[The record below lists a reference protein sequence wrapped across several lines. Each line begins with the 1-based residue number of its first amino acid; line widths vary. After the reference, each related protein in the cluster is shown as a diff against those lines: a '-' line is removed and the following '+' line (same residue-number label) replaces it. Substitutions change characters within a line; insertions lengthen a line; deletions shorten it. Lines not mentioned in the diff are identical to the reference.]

1 MTRRRRGGRVRTLIV
16 ALASSAGVVAS
27 VGLLGRAQGPAA
39 PAAPASP
46 IPTFLAPADTLYE
59 LEDGLLSWPLS
70 AENRKYAAIDGRK
83 LHQYVKDQTA
93 MSRRYRDAG
102 HPQFWGRIIGTSA
115 DDESQQWWLAK
126 FKEFGLSDVRL
137 QTFDMVPQWMPQSWS
152 AVASA
157 GGKSLSLDT
166 AQPAY
171 GTKATGPAGVELDAM
186 WLGTGSEADYIG
198 RDVRGKAVFFAS
210 EPLPGS
216 WRHTGTAENAVRYA
230 ESKGAGAIFVV
241 VLLPGNVRTQF
252 YPTNTAVPTFSLGM
266 NDGYLVRDLIGKA
279 GAQSPKLKL
288 MLDVKMEP
296 GRKTAT
302 VWGTLPG
309 ATDETIYVLGH
320 RDGWFESATDN
331 GSGVATTV
339 GLAEYYSKIPRAQRR
354 RTMVFIGTSGHH
366 NSGNYSGN
374 YLFEHRDELFA
385 KTALFINAEHTATI
399 QTYLFGPQIRKA
411 NTTTA
416 VLWYA
421 GGPRRPK
428 LQDIAVK
435 AFRDFG
441 VATYANPERAAPGG
455 EMSRLWPFVP
465 GVQGSDYNMFFH
477 SDHETDDTVPWT
489 GLESMTRAYARI
501 IDGVNTLPLSDLQRP
516 PDPTAPAPPA
526 PAPAP
531 SQR

>member
-1 MTRRRRGGRVRTLIV
+1 MPR
-16 ALASSAGVVAS
+16 AAGVLSALVVIGAAFIG
-27 VGLLGRAQGPAA
+27 VRAQSQA

-46 IPTFLAPADTLYE
+46 IPTFQVPAEKLYE
-59 LEDGLLSWPLS
+59 LKDGMLHWPLS
-70 AENRKYAAIDGRK
+70 AANQKYAAIDGRK
-83 LHQYVKDQTA
+83 LHQYVEDQVA
-93 MSRRYRDAG
+93 MSRRYRDSG

-126 FKEFGLSDVRL
+126 FKQFGLSDVRL
-137 QTFDMVPQWMPQSWS
+137 QTFDMVPQWMPQAWS
-152 AVASA
+152 VVTTA
-157 GGKSLSLDT
+157 GGKSLSLDS

-171 GTKATGPAGVELDAM
+171 ATKATAAGGLEVDAV

-230 ESKGAGAIFVV
+230 ESKGAAAIFVV
-241 VLLPGNVRTQF
+241 IQLPGNIRTQM
-252 YPTNTAVPTFSLGM
+252 YPTNTNVPTFSLGM
-266 NDGYLVRDLIGKA
+266 NDGYMVRDMIGKA
-279 GAQSPKLKL
+279 GAAAPKLKL
-288 MLDVKMEP
+288 TLDVRMEP

-309 ATDETIYVLGH
+309 ATDETIYILGH
-320 RDGWFESATDN
+320 RDGWFDSATDN

-339 GLAEYYSKIPRAQRR
+339 GLAEYYSKIPQAQRK
-354 RTMVFIGTSGHH
+354 RTLVFIGTSGHH

-374 YLFEHRDELFA
+374 YLLEERERLFA

-399 QTYLFGPQIRKA
+399 QTYLFGPQIRHA
-411 NTTTA
+411 NTTTGM
-416 VLWYA
+416 LWYA
-421 GGPRRPK
+421 GGPRRAK
-428 LQDIAVK
+428 LQDIAIK

-465 GVQGSDYNMFFH
+465 GVQASDYNMYFH
-477 SDHETDDTVPWT
+477 SDAETPDTVPWT
-489 GLESMTRAYARI
+489 GLESITRAYAKI
-501 IDGVNTLPLSDLQRP
+501 IDEVNTLPLSDLQRP
-516 PDPTAPAPPA
+516 PDPTAPAPPP

-531 SQR
+531 R